1 MRLCIFALRFLSA
14 LLVAADFAD
23 AQTAA
28 EFYHDKQIKFAVASS
43 PGGGFDTYTRLIA
56 QHLPKHLPG
65 SPAAVVQNMPGAGG
79 VRAANFLYSVAPKD
93 GTAIALFQN
102 TVPLEPLYGN
112 KQALFDA
119 TKFEWLGSPSR
130 EFAVFAIW
138 HTAPVNKIEDARNHE
153 LVVGAPGSN
162 SSPAFYGRL
171 FESIFGIKVKI
182 LAGYQGAA
190 EVLLGTERGEND
202 GNSSA
207 YWSSLNSIRPTWI
220 AEKKLKFLLQ
230 YGPHP
235 IPGLDDVPYALDL
248 IADPFKREM
257 MEVASAPLG
266 LGRPIAAPP
275 GVPRN
280 RVEALRKGLVE
291 TFDDPDYRSECA
303 KLRLNCDEPVAGE
316 IIADGLA
323 RGYAA
328 SPEVI
333 RELRRI
339 YNAQ

>member
-1 MRLCIFALRFLSA
+1 MRRLPRSS
-14 LLVAADFAD
+14 
-23 AQTAA
+23 TTTSRS
-28 EFYHDKQIKFAVASS
+28 SS
-43 PGGGFDTYTRLIA
+43 PS
-56 QHLPKHLPG
+56 LPV
-65 SPAAVVQNMPGAGG
+65 PAAGSIPTRGSSPSTCRSTC
-79 VRAANFLYSVAPKD
+79 RAARPRSYRICLEREAYAPQTSSTRSRRKD

-207 YWSSLNSIRPTWI
+207 YWSSLNSIRPTWV

-291 TFDDPDYRSECA
+291 TFDDPDYRSECT

>member
-1 MRLCIFALRFLSA
+1 MRRQRRSS
-14 LLVAADFAD
+14 
-23 AQTAA
+23 TTTSRS
-28 EFYHDKQIKFAVASS
+28 SS
-43 PGGGFDTYTRLIA
+43 PS
-56 QHLPKHLPG
+56 LPV
-65 SPAAVVQNMPGAGG
+65 PAAGSIPTHGSSPSTCPSTC
-79 VRAANFLYSVAPKD
+79 RAARPRSYRICLEREAYAPQTSYYSLAPKD

-266 LGRPIAAPP
+266 LGRPM
-275 GVPRN
+275 PRN